1 MSEVMDY
8 RTILG
13 VGADAD
19 ERTIK
24 RRYALLLKENRPE
37 DDPEGFQRLRDAYER
52 ALFEARAA
60 ADAADESR
68 APVAQLESKGAA
80 HSPTGSSE
88 MQVYFQDPSEE
99 SLNLALIE
107 VEAQGR
113 RAEFEKA
120 LLEQCLQNHPGSVM
134 MARWALSQLEWFSI
148 NQRVE
153 LPVEQLNALS
163 NGLLHWAL
171 ANLDYL
177 LENGREHDFLGWV
190 EGLLQEAWLQAYER
204 RATFHHSLVRLLLDA
219 NAWSASLFHRVSDI
233 CGWTEAAPHVPEWG
247 ALAHRA
253 EAVAFGEQLQAYL
266 QEDSAP
272 AERVRDDWGVLRKAE
287 WSSERKAAWLLLKP
301 MDETQRY
308 RFSARFTAEDWHA
321 CARLADLLQ
330 HRFRPLLAWF
340 DHPDLDSWESLVPRP
355 TGWARL
361 NWVIWLFLLS
371 ALWLGDVWLGDVWK
385 AGKPAG
391 EPGLLVSA
399 FLSMAFVTAVSTWF
413 LRLFGL
419 GWSALLDRLSL
430 LEVKLDQWILPDGWR
445 VGRRGLSILR
455 HVLPCLVLAT
465 LFYFASGLRGEKG
478 YAAGFLAFLLCSG
491 YAWFAAWGVSPL
503 EMLSKSYHRWFPR
516 RRDRVL
522 LSVALTGLIVLWI
535 YIRRSSGA
543 A

>member
-120 LLEQCLQNHPGSVM
+120 LLKQCLQNHPGSVM

-266 QEDSAP
+266 REESAS
-272 AERVRDDWGVLRKAE
+272 ERVRDDWGVLRE
-287 WSSERKAAWLLLKP
+287 VPWSAERKAAWLLLKP

-340 DHPDLDSWESLVPRP
+340 DHPDLSSWECLVPRP
-355 TGWARL
+355 AGWARV
-361 NWVIWLFLLS
+361 NWVIWLLLLTPMLLGAVVMGKQNGTSITGGTLLGMAVTAGLGTLFLR
-371 ALWLGDVWLGDVWK
+371 WLG
-385 AGKPAG
+385 
-391 EPGLLVSA
+391 LV
-399 FLSMAFVTAVSTWF
+399 
-413 LRLFGL
+413 
-419 GWSALLDRLSL
+419 WSALVDRLSL
-430 LEVKLDQWILPDGWR
+430 LEVKLNQWLLPDGWR
-445 VGRRGLSILR
+445 VGRRGLSVLR
-455 HVLPCLVLAT
+455 HVVPCLVLAT
-465 LFYFASGLRGEKG
+465 LFYFASSLRGDKG
-478 YAAGFLAFLLCSG
+478 YAAAFLAFLLCAG
-491 YAWFAAWGVSPL
+491 YAWFASWGVSPPD
-503 EMLSKSYHRWFPR
+503 MLSKLSPR
-516 RRDRVL
+516 QRDRL
-522 LSVALTGLIVLWI
+522 LQGVVLTGVIALGVYL
-535 YIRRSSGA
+535 YHTSGA